1 MNNCNLTT
9 CRYNADGKCTNE
21 EKRKECVEVAEKV
34 LCVDKEKFM
43 DEIREAFE
51 FLKEIADD
59 IGTMGMEYRSCKDG
73 NKMRDYIRL
82 LEDKIDELTRSKQE
96 GAVRMKMTF
105 DEKKEEIRKNIEE
118 LKEDIKILNKNI
130 SEFESVLDKVNS
142 IDEMEQYKEM
152 DIEKGLKHIE
162 LF

>member
-1 MNNCNLTT
+1 
-9 CRYNADGKCTNE
+9 
-21 EKRKECVEVAEKV
+21 
-34 LCVDKEKFM
+34 
-43 DEIREAFE
+43 
-51 FLKEIADD
+51 
-59 IGTMGMEYRSCKDG
+59 
-73 NKMRDYIRL
+73 
-82 LEDKIDELTRSKQE
+82 
-96 GAVRMKMTF
+96 MKMTF
-105 DEKKEEIRKNIEE
+105 DEKKAEIRKNIEE

>member
-1 MNNCNLTT
+1 
-9 CRYNADGKCTNE
+9 
-21 EKRKECVEVAEKV
+21 
-34 LCVDKEKFM
+34 
-43 DEIREAFE
+43 
-51 FLKEIADD
+51 
-59 IGTMGMEYRSCKDG
+59 
-73 NKMRDYIRL
+73 
-82 LEDKIDELTRSKQE
+82 
-96 GAVRMKMTF
+96 MTF

-118 LKEDIKILNKNI
+118 LKEDIKVLNKNI

>member
-1 MNNCNLTT
+1 
-9 CRYNADGKCTNE
+9 
-21 EKRKECVEVAEKV
+21 
-34 LCVDKEKFM
+34 
-43 DEIREAFE
+43 
-51 FLKEIADD
+51 
-59 IGTMGMEYRSCKDG
+59 
-73 NKMRDYIRL
+73 
-82 LEDKIDELTRSKQE
+82 
-96 GAVRMKMTF
+96 MKMTF

-142 IDEMEQYKEM
+142 FDEIKQYEDV

>member
-1 MNNCNLTT
+1 MC
-9 CRYNADGKCTNE
+9 GG
-21 EKRKECVEVAEKV
+21 
-34 LCVDKEKFM
+34 KFM
-43 DEIREAFE
+43 RFMFRKKRYKREKSIDD
-51 FLKEIADD
+51 LKKEYDKN
-59 IGTMGMEYRSCKDG
+59 GEYRHIVVNDKNIPLWCCKTRQEAVEQVVEEWFWNFTKCEIVDLLL
-73 NKMRDYIRL
+73 YI
-82 LEDKIDELTRSKQE
+82 TRSKQK
-96 GAVRMKMTF
+96 GVVMMKMTF

-142 IDEMEQYKEM
+142 FDEMKQYEEM